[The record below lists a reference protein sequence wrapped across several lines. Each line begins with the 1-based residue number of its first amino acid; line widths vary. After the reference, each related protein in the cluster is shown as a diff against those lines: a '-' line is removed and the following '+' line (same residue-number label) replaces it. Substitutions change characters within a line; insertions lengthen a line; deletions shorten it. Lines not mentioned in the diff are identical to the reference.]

1 METLTLPS
9 LINLLVP
16 LASPTTRAVAAQSA
30 PCVAVALASPAGVR
44 VDLTSVIDLESS

>member
-1 METLTLPS
+1 MEALALLS
-9 LINLLVP
+9 LITPLVP
-16 LASPTTRAVAAQSA
+16 LASPTARAVAAQSA